1 MRLPKIL
8 MVLTLLLVFAAG
20 PLRAQ
25 WAWGGNPEDLFASQR
40 FDELE
45 RAYARV
51 LAARSRNQW
60 GEFHTEEF
68 VRRLYLSVTGT
79 PPKEIAAPSQAE
91 LESRTQAWVKHS
103 PRSAPAAIARANHL
117 LQRAEASYRA
127 QNWPAGDSMTDLARQ
142 LLLQVRDASKS
153 DPNWHAA
160 WLYIGKL
167 QGWDPPEV
175 MDAIGAAADAEPRA
189 AGPWQVAVDALSPNR
204 KGAGLLPPLVELAL
218 RKSKATEGWSIYGKI
233 YLHAARTYPA
243 VHQDPFGK
251 GGMEW
256 SKTNL
261 ALIDL
266 YTRYSDPGVLNQ
278 HAILACLAGDKPA
291 TAALLRRIGAHPDR
305 TWWKFWRGEPM
316 YERCKAWASG
326 GAV

>member
-1 MRLPKIL
+1 LRVPKIL

-51 LAARSRNQW
+51 LAARSRNHW

-68 VRRLYLSVTGT
+68 VRRLYLALTGS
-79 PPKEIAAPSQAE
+79 PPKEIAAPTEAE

-103 PRSAPAAIARANHL
+103 PRSAPAAIARATHL
-117 LQRAEASYRA
+117 LQRAEASYGA
-127 QNWPAGDSMTDLARQ
+127 QNWPAGDSMTNLARQ

-167 QGWDPPEV
+167 QGWDPQEV
-175 MDAIGAAADAEPRA
+175 MDAIEAAADAEPGA

-204 KGAGLLPPLVELAL
+204 KGAGLLPPLVELAV
-218 RKSKATEGWSIYGKI
+218 RKSNASEGWSLYARI

-243 VHQDPFGK
+243 VHRDPFGS
-251 GGMEW
+251 GGMQW

-266 YTRYSDPGVLNQ
+266 YTRYPNPGVLNQ

-291 TAALLRRIGAHPDR
+291 TAALLRRIGAHPDPA
-305 TWWKFWRGEPM
+305 WWRFWGGEPL
-316 YERCKAWASG
+316 YERCKARASEG
-326 GAV
+326 TV